1 MASARDTF
9 LRDLEAIAT
18 ASDSSTLFVE
28 PAASES
34 QASAARLLRNGL
46 AVVSFNSLEHFIDR
60 RSVELLTMISAAP
73 ITFGDLPHRWKEA
86 ATRQVVAALSASVRL
101 MQKNGEDPTPL
112 IQETGVALASTR
124 GATLTL
130 SSLALR
136 WTGSNLTQEDI
147 SRSLRVLQIE
157 EPWSAMTA
165 IANRAGF
172 GLLGNSE
179 DVFRSLLRARNEAAH
194 EPLADTSILYLR
206 SLRRTVAAV
215 AFAFD
220 ALASRAAR
228 LAATGDPAYLLGR
241 QVRESGIRLR
251 YLDSRGNRWAE
262 VREGNPARAY
272 RLHADYDAARRE
284 ALLRACR
291 EREVVVARDGAEP
304 LWWATG
310 DAA

>member
-262 VREGNPARAY
+262 VREGNPAIAY